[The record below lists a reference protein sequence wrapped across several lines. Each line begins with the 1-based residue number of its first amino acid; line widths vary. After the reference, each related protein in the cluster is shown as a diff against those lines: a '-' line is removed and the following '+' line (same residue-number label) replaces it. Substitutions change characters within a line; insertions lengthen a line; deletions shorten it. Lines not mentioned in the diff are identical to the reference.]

1 MADKGFEK
9 TEGTAGGAG
18 PAGEG
23 KVQHDGAIVDEDSH
37 GWAPDSGQAS
47 DNRRA
52 GNKAHHP
59 EEAAPRRRATP
70 RRPDR
75 RISAPDNRG
84 RQRPLRAQAAAPSHR
99 RGGPGASGRGGS

>member
-9 TEGTAGGAG
+9 VEGDRGGAG

-23 KVQHDGAIVDEDSH
+23 KVQHDGAPIDENNH

-47 DNRRA
+47 EPNRQA

-59 EEAAPRRRATP
+59 EEAAPLEDKGSSASA
-70 RRPDR
+70 RP
-75 RISAPDNRG
+75 AN
-84 RQRPLRAQAAAPSHR
+84 
-99 RGGPGASGRGGS
+99 

>member
-9 TEGTAGGAG
+9 SEGTAGGAG

-23 KVQHDGAIVDEDSH
+23 QVQHDDARVDEDSP

-47 DNRRA
+47 EPNRRA

-59 EEAAPRRRATP
+59 EEAAPTEKGDSASA
-70 RRPDR
+70 RP
-75 RISAPDNRG
+75 AN
-84 RQRPLRAQAAAPSHR
+84 
-99 RGGPGASGRGGS
+99 